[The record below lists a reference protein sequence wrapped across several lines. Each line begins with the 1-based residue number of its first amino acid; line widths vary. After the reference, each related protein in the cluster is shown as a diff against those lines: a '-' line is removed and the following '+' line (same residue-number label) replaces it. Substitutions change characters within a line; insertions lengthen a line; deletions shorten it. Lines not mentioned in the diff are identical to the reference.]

1 LIPINRSSR
10 YPEPT
15 LGRIPFIDI
24 QWTAMRLSGASLA
37 VLLLVLPVSWVE
49 AVNPL
54 RSKGVNDVSTWYR
67 AKGRREARMQQD
79 AHSIVNRNLYHE
91 RDAIPSPAT
100 SAPNG
105 EATAISTTSAVDE
118 TESWDKTTEAAC
130 LKALDDKGN
139 ATSSPCGMAACYNI
153 KYFDNVT
160 GVFQAEL
167 RLYRMAP
174 ATGNW
179 AAMKSEG
186 VNVTVSCKGA
196 SIATG
201 TMQMGKRD
209 GTVESPPQ
217 MQRLRI
223 FRRSPSSPP
232 KTLQKMYFYGE
243 VQENLMSQIQS
254 DDSARSLLA
263 PTIAFS
269 GIGADGTPLLADLSA
284 KGTSFVNGM
293 FSPTQLAA
301 SSGPGSDARPAGDAG
316 FVMPGRTLSIFPV
329 GLIITG
335 VWTVMFL
342 VTISVGTV
350 DRVRFREAYRRRMK
364 RELGQATR
372 RI

>member
-1 LIPINRSSR
+1 
-10 YPEPT
+10 
-15 LGRIPFIDI
+15 
-24 QWTAMRLSGASLA
+24 MRLSGAGLA
-37 VLLLVLPVSWVE
+37 TLLLVLPVSLVE

-54 RSKGVNDVSTWYR
+54 LSKRINDVSTWYHS
-67 AKGRREARMQQD
+67 KSHHEARMHQD
-79 AHSIVNRNLYHE
+79 ARSILNRNLYPK

-105 EATAISTTSAVDE
+105 EATAVSITAAVDE
-118 TESWDKTTEAAC
+118 TEPWDKTTEAAC
-130 LKALDDKGN
+130 LKALEEKGN

-153 KYFDNVT
+153 KYFDNIT

-179 AAMKSEG
+179 AAMKSDG
-186 VNVTVSCKGA
+186 INVTVSCNGA

-209 GTVESPPQ
+209 GTVESPPR

-223 FRRSPSSPP
+223 FRRSTSSPP

-243 VQENLMSQIQS
+243 VQEDLMTQIES

-284 KGTSFVNGM
+284 KGTSFVNGA

-301 SSGPGSDARPAGDAG
+301 SRGPGSDTRPAGDAG
-316 FVMPGRTLSIFPV
+316 FVMPGRTLGIFPV